1 MVMFRRIRQ
10 RSSRKRLNLALQGG
24 GAHGA
29 FTWGVLERLLD
40 SRALSFDAISGSS
53 AGAINA
59 VLLASGLLA
68 GGEDG
73 AKASLALFWNAVA
86 RGSPN
91 NMVPSDV
98 LDVTSAGQ
106 GIALD
111 LMTRVVSPY
120 MFNPLG
126 YDPVRVWL
134 EELVDFEAI
143 RDYSPLDIYVTA
155 IEVAS
160 GKPRIFA
167 TSELSVDVVL
177 ASACLPH
184 LHHATKVGD
193 QHYWDGGYAANPA
206 IMPLIREGTAKDT
219 LIVQIIGM
227 DSAELPTQA
236 PDIADRLG
244 RFIFSEPLRREIE
257 LIQQC
262 RMLAKEGS
270 RWSSGRRQ
278 RCFKT
283 HRFHHID
290 GTPATQDLRPGSRL
304 LPEQRLITQ
313 LHDDGLSAAENWLD
327 ENLQALGRQST
338 IDLQEAFL

>member
-1 MVMFRRIRQ
+1 MVMFRRVRQ

-29 FTWGVLERLLD
+29 ITWGVLDRLLD
-40 SRALSFDAISGSS
+40 SRTLSFDAISGSS

-59 VLLASGLLA
+59 VLLANGLLA
-68 GGEDG
+68 GGVDG
-73 AKASLALFWNAVA
+73 AKASLALFWEAVA

-91 NMVPSDV
+91 NMAPFDL

-111 LMTRVVSPY
+111 LMTCVLSPY

-126 YDPVRVWL
+126 YDPMRIWL
-134 EELVDFEAI
+134 GEIVDFEAL
-143 RDYSPLDIYVTA
+143 RHHSPLDIYVTA

-160 GKPRIFA
+160 GKPRVFR
-167 TSELSVDVVL
+167 TDELSVDVVL

-193 QHYWDGGYAANPA
+193 RHYWDGGYAANPA
-206 IMPLIREGTAKDT
+206 IMPLIREKGAKDT

-227 DSAELPTQA
+227 DCAELPTQA

-244 RFIFSEPLRREIE
+244 RFTFSEPLRREIE

-262 RMLAKEGS
+262 RMLADEGA
-270 RWSSGRRQ
+270 RWMTGRRQ
-278 RCFKT
+278 RCFRT

-290 GTPATQDLRPGSRL
+290 GTPATQDLHPGSRF
-304 LPEQRLITQ
+304 LPERRLIAQ
-313 LHDDGLSAAENWLD
+313 LHDDGWSAADSWLD
-327 ENLQALGRQST
+327 ENLQALGLQST
-338 IDLQEAFL
+338 VDLEEAFL